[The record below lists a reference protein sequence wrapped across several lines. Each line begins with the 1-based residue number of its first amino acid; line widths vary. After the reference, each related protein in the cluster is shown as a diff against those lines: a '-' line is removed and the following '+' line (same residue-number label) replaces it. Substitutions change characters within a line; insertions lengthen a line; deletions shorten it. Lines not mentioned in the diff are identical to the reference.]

1 MKKIIALLISFSI
14 VSAGLLS
21 LNAEA
26 KMKKGRHLAKS
37 GHSKGAHPK
46 KKRKHHH

>member
-21 LNAEA
+21 FNAEA
-26 KMKKGRHLAKS
+26 KQKKGRHLAKS
-37 GHSKGAHPK
+37 GHSKTVHPK
-46 KKRKHHH
+46 KKRKHHK